1 MNLFDFKQIRNFDFQ
16 ILFYAFLLC
25 IIGSATIFSTTYF
38 PKREPSELFFNQ
50 IAFYLAGFVVMSLI
64 TLVNYKALLSAR
76 NQIILFIINI
86 GLLLAVLAIGETVY
100 DAKRWINLGSFSLQ
114 PSEIAKI
121 ILVLNLAF
129 VFSKFFQVIKHRKSI
144 KEKIIEYSKNNFVR
158 LIQINFVKFYKF
170 GKAYKLFDFGVLA
183 LVVFLPIGLIMLQ
196 NSLGNSLLIA
206 FIAGLMTYYRFGIN
220 KFFISIILG
229 SILGILSSLGWSSIL
244 VIQFDFLG
252 SFVEIDLAIILISI
266 TIFYIANKLGYKFLI
281 LFFGL
286 VIGVFFLPTISN
298 VYNFQLQPYQKS
310 RIENFI
316 NPKEDSA
323 EYWNRN
329 QSMIA
334 CGSGG
339 MIGKG
344 FLEGTQS
351 NYKLLP
357 FAFTDFAYCAYVEQ
371 FGFVGSVILILIYA
385 LLFLRILRISERTEE
400 LFGKLI
406 ANGMIFVILLNMVQ
420 HMGMNLGILPITGVP
435 LPLISYGGSAILTV
449 FIALGFVQS
458 INANKTNKVPV
469 VEVIDR
475 L

>member
-1 MNLFDFKQIRNFDFQ
+1 MKLFDFKQIKNFDFQ

-25 IIGSATIFSTTYF
+25 IIGSATVFSTTYF
-38 PKREPSELFFNQ
+38 PKREASELFFNQ
-50 IAFYLAGFVVMSLI
+50 ITFYLAGFAIMSLI

-76 NQIILFIINI
+76 NQILLFILNI
-86 GLLLAVLAIGETVY
+86 GLLIAVLVIGETVY

-129 VFSKFFQVIKHRKSI
+129 IFSKFFQVIKDQRDK
-144 KEKIIEYSKNNFVR
+144 KFEFSKNSF
-158 LIQINFVKFYKF
+158 INFLQVNFLKFYRF
-170 GKAYKLFDFGVLA
+170 GKKYKLFDFAILTI
-183 LVVFLPIGLIMLQ
+183 VVFLPIALIMLQ
-196 NSLGNSLLIA
+196 NSLGNSLLMA
-206 FIAGLMTYYRFGIN
+206 SIAGLMTYYRFGIN
-220 KFFISIILG
+220 KFFIALILG
-229 SILGILSSLGWSSIL
+229 FILGTLSSLGLINIL
-244 VIQFDFLG
+244 PVQFDLLG
-252 SFVEIDLAIILISI
+252 SFVRIDFAIILISFA
-266 TIFYIANKLGYKFLI
+266 IFYFANKLSYKFLI
-281 LFFGL
+281 LFTGL
-286 VIGVFFLPTISN
+286 IIGVIFIPTISN
-298 VYNFQLQPYQKS
+298 IYNFQLQPYQKS

-323 EYWNRN
+323 EYWNRT

-339 MIGKG
+339 MVGKG

-371 FGFVGSVILILIYA
+371 FGFAGSAILILIYA

-406 ANGMIFVILLNMVQ
+406 ANGMIFVILLNMIQ

-458 INANKTNKVPV
+458 INANKTNKVPE

-475 L
+475 IY